1 MNGSLVRL
9 GSVIQYYI
17 VRRFHEV
24 KFEDFNSDNIL
35 IDEKSQENILIYDI
49 SYKTLI
55 REKLLRIRFSK
66 IDGLIRIYD
75 GNRYLTLLGSEKY
88 DAIYNRIRYLISLKS
103 GITYFFLT
111 IPQKSKLILRILYLY
126 KKY

>member
-88 DAIYNRIRYLISLKS
+88 DAIYSRIRYLISLKS
-103 GITYFFLT
+103 GITYVFLT
-111 IPQKSKLILRILYLY
+111 ITQKSKLILRILYL
-126 KKY
+126 

>member
-9 GSVIQYYI
+9 GSIIQYYI

-88 DAIYNRIRYLISLKS
+88 AIYSRIRYLISLKS
-103 GITYFFLT
+103 SITYVFLT
-111 IPQKSKLILRILYLY
+111 ITQKSKLILRILYL
-126 KKY
+126 

>member
-9 GSVIQYYI
+9 GSIIQYYI

-88 DAIYNRIRYLISLKS
+88 DAIYSRIRYLISLKS
-103 GITYFFLT
+103 GITYVFLT
-111 IPQKSKLILRILYLY
+111 ITQKSKLILRILYL
-126 KKY
+126 

>member
-9 GSVIQYYI
+9 GSIIQYYI

-103 GITYFFLT
+103 GITYIFLT
-111 IPQKSKLILRILYLY
+111 ITQKSKLILRILYL
-126 KKY
+126 

>member
-9 GSVIQYYI
+9 GSIIQYYI

-75 GNRYLTLLGSEKY
+75 GNRYLTLLGSERY
-88 DAIYNRIRYLISLKS
+88 DAIYSRIRYLISLKS
-103 GITYFFLT
+103 GITYVFLT
-111 IPQKSKLILRILYLY
+111 ITQKSKLILRILYL
-126 KKY
+126 

>member
-111 IPQKSKLILRILYLY
+111 IPQKSKLIFRILYLY

>member
-1 MNGSLVRL
+1 MNGSLVWL
-9 GSVIQYYI
+9 GSIIQYYI

-35 IDEKSQENILIYDI
+35 INEKSQENILIYDI

-88 DAIYNRIRYLISLKS
+88 DAIYSRIRYLISLKS
-103 GITYFFLT
+103 GITYVFLT
-111 IPQKSKLILRILYLY
+111 ITQKSKLILRILYL
-126 KKY
+126 